1 MEDTPKNTSSIVEM
15 SMRIVKASYR
25 TSEENAMRWTAVD
38 SDTDTDLY
46 DESMSVD
53 LYRDFEQRIKDS
65 TPVPEP
71 FMDVICEQDWCGGV
85 PYLSIAHYK
94 AGTGKTNVPGDVESV
109 FIDGTR
115 LKSKGTLHDNEIG
128 RAVWKSL
135 REDLFLKKSDP
146 THLPTRISI
155 GFLDLEHK
163 HIQGVGPEYTFTR
176 TDVGQICPLCSQGIG
191 GKIYMKGQLVH
202 LALTR
207 VPVNPRTEMV
217 AEKSM
222 EAIATKKDDAKSI
235 IGELA
240 ETLEEKSLADGI
252 LVVKSEGEEPAV
264 NPSDIVS
271 CYNPND
277 DSYNQECIDSVMDKY
292 MPAIRDQ
299 IGCPVNSKS
308 FVEVVAAYLNKS
320 SGLEMPIVEETMDE
334 ATDKSVIG
342 VPVKPLSHTQF
353 GVTVKGEGTNT
364 VSSPVKSDVEEEKEE
379 KEVEKS
385 ALDNS
390 FDTLKSA
397 LSSAKSVAEV
407 QAAFNALGTE
417 VEKSYVAPPASASD
431 IAEIVRSAVEAAVTP
446 LSLELATLKAQLN
459 GVGVSP
465 TSEGVVRSKA
475 LNINHFQNPE
485 QMIAKAITGQQPA
498 RKLSQIESLA
508 RKSTGLA

>member
-1 MEDTPKNTSSIVEM
+1 MTDIKTNSSIVEM

-38 SDTDTDLY
+38 SDTDADLY
-46 DESMSVD
+46 DESMSVE
-53 LYRDFEQRIKDS
+53 LYQDFTNRINNNI
-65 TPVPEP
+65 PVPDAFQE
-71 FMDVICEQDWCGGV
+71 VICEQDWCGGV

-94 AGTGKTNVPGDVESV
+94 AGTGKMNVPGEVESV
-109 FIDGTR
+109 FIDGSR
-115 LKSKGTLHDNEIG
+115 LKSKGTLHDNDIG

-146 THLPTRISI
+146 NHLPTRISI

-163 HIQGVGPEYTFTR
+163 HVQPLSEYTFTR
-176 TDVGQICPLCSQGIG
+176 TDIGQICPLCSQGIG

-222 EAIATKKDDAKSI
+222 GDEITTKRDDAKSI

-240 ETLEEKSLADGI
+240 EGLEEKSIAADI
-252 LVVKSEGEEPAV
+252 LVVKSDGTEPTPT
-264 NPSDIVS
+264 PSELAP
-271 CYNPND
+271 CYDPNMD
-277 DSYNQECIDSVMDKY
+277 TYNQECIDSVMDKY

-308 FVEVVAAYLNKS
+308 FVEVVTAYLYKS
-320 SGLEMPIVEETMDE
+320 NGLEKPVEEAMETKVE
-334 ATDKSVIG
+334 EKSVAG
-342 VPVKPLSHTQF
+342 VPVKPFSHTQD
-353 GVTVKGEGTNT
+353 GVTVTGDGNPQIPN
-364 VSSPVKSDVEEEKEE
+364 PVKADVKEDD
-379 KEVEKS
+379 EVVEEKS
-385 ALDNS
+385 ALDAS
-390 FDTLKSA
+390 FESLKGILA
-397 LSSAKSVAEV
+397 SSKSVAEV

-417 VEKSYVAPPASASD
+417 VEKSYVAPPPSAGD

-446 LSLELATLKAQLN
+446 LRMELATLKAQ
-459 GVGVSP
+459 GGQVPVS
-465 TSEGVVRSKA
+465 GDVVRSKA
-475 LNINHFQNPE
+475 LNINHFTDPE

-498 RKLSQIESLA
+498 RKLTQIEELA
-508 RKSTGLA
+508 RRSTGVL

>member
-1 MEDTPKNTSSIVEM
+1 MDNKNSSIVEM

-25 TSEENAMRWTAVD
+25 TSEPDAMRWTAVD

-46 DESMSVD
+46 DESMSME
-53 LYRDFEQRIKDS
+53 LYQDFTSRINNH
-65 TPVPEP
+65 TPVPEA
-71 FMDVICEQDWCGGV
+71 FQEVICEQDWCGGV

-94 AGTGKTNVPGDVESV
+94 AGTGMMNVPGAVESV
-109 FIDGTR
+109 FIDGNR

-146 THLPTRISI
+146 AHLPTRISI

-222 EAIATKKDDAKSI
+222 DAITTKKDDAKSI
-235 IGELA
+235 IGDLA
-240 ETLEEKSLADGI
+240 ETLEEKSLADGV
-252 LVVKSEGEEPAV
+252 LVVKSEGEEPV
-264 NPSDIVS
+264 VSPSDIAP
-271 CYNPND
+271 CYDPNTD
-277 DSYNQECIDSVMDKY
+277 TYNQDCINSIMDKY

-308 FVEVVAAYLNKS
+308 FVEVVTAYLYKS
-320 SGLEMPIVEETMDE
+320 SGLERPVAEEKMEQPKVEE
-334 ATDKSVIG
+334 KSVMGI
-342 VPVKPLSHTQF
+342 PEKPFSHTQF
-353 GVTVKGEGTNT
+353 GVTINGDGTNT
-364 VSSPVKSDVEEEKEE
+364 VPNPVKSEGEMEDEE

-385 ALDNS
+385 TLDKS
-390 FDTLKSA
+390 YEALKSA
-397 LSSAKSVAEV
+397 LGSAKSVAEV

-417 VEKSYVAPPASASD
+417 VEKSYVAPPPNAQD
-431 IAEIVRSAVEAAVTP
+431 IAEIVRSAVEAAVNP
-446 LSLELATLKAQLN
+446 LNLKLATLEAQLN
-459 GVGVSP
+459 GVAATGEGSG
-465 TSEGVVRSKA
+465 GVVRSKA
-475 LNINHFQNPE
+475 LNISHFQRPD

-498 RKLSQIESLA
+498 RKLSQIEELA
-508 RKSTGLA
+508 RRSTGLA